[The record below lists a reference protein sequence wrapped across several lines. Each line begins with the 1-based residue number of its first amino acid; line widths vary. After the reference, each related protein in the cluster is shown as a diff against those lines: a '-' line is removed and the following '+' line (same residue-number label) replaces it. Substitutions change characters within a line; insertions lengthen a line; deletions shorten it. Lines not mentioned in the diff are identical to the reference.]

1 MFLRL
6 HTAVSPVQ
14 GKPNSLEVMVQGKQI
29 KAVTD
34 LLVARGVPQRWIH
47 TEGKSEQKKKK

>member
-1 MFLRL
+1 MVWAYL
-6 HTAVSPVQ
+6 VSPIQ

-34 LLVARGVPQRWIH
+34 LLISKGVPKKWIESADM
-47 TEGKSEQKKKK
+47 TDTKKKK